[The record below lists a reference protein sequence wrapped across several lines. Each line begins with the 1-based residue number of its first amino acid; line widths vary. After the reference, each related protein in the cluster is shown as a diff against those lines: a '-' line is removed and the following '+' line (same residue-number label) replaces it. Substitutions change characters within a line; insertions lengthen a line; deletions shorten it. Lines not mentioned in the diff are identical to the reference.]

1 MLAVIK
7 TGGKQYLVSPGDT
20 IKIEKIEGD
29 AGNAVEFAGVLLW
42 ENKGDTKVGVPFLE
56 EMKVTGKIED
66 QIKGDKIIVFKY
78 KAKKRYRKKQGHRQ
92 KYTMVKI
99 EKISTK

>member
-29 AGNAVEFAGVLLW
+29 AGNAVEFAEVLLW

-78 KAKKRYRKKQGHRQ
+78 KPKKRYRKKQGHRQ